1 MAASRPSVADK
12 DQVDRP
18 WCAARP
24 ANRRVGLPDIR
35 KYGVPS
41 SPRSRRSSA
50 PPSTTSTAAGTSCF
64 NLGPRLPL
72 ALRGPARQQPVE
84 TILHAAPDA
93 AWCWCGP
100 ADCGAAVSATPPAR
114 PTSGPTCGGRS
125 RVLKNLSSSRPSATS
140 PSSWSS
146 PPTSRGAGRNE
157 INATDEFYNRRPAQ
171 HLVPYTAWEENG
183 PRTLPEPEPVK
194 RPLGRRGGPPARG
207 NVKKYLRELSG
218 HADFRDEDRS
228 PTTWAWTAWPGPTC
242 WSGWKRSSA
251 FPAATWTACRRWAT

>member
-1 MAASRPSVADK
+1 MGMINFLVGTICRWILAVRYPSS
-12 DQVDRP
+12 
-18 WCAARP
+18 CAARMRRPRAARHPVSAQPPRVGRP
-24 ANRRVGLPDIR
+24 AIVTTQLYGRFSPQCGRQGPGRSAVVRCSPGNRRVGLPDIR

-50 PPSTTSTAAGTSCF
+50 RHRRPQPRREPRALP
-64 NLGPRLPL
+64 LGPRLPL

-100 ADCGAAVSATPPAR
+100 ADCGAAVSATRPGR

-125 RVLKNLSSSRPSATS
+125 RVLKNPSSSRPSATS

-157 INATDEFYNRRPAQ
+157 INATDLLQQTPRPTPSAL
-171 HLVPYTAWEENG
+171 H
-183 PRTLPEPEPVK
+183 R
-194 RPLGRRGGPPARG
+194 LGG
-207 NVKKYLRELSG
+207 
-218 HADFRDEDRS
+218 
-228 PTTWAWTAWPGPTC
+228 
-242 WSGWKRSSA
+242 
-251 FPAATWTACRRWAT
+251 